1 MYFRIWEELQHVLLV
16 SSVLLQCIYL
26 IFIVDKQFFP
36 GDSKL
41 RLGWLHGV
49 AEMGIQQAKQDP
61 SPTKIEP
68 LVALLDRLGCV
79 KVLFLIILVGL
90 RCASFHAQNQ
100 QGRIP

>member
-1 MYFRIWEELQHVLLV
+1 MLYSTF
-16 SSVLLQCIYL
+16 
-26 IFIVDKQFFP
+26 QFFP

-79 KVLFLIILVGL
+79 ISKVFVIQVFSYFPALRIGGEGL
-90 RCASFHAQNQ
+90 SHR
-100 QGRIP
+100 